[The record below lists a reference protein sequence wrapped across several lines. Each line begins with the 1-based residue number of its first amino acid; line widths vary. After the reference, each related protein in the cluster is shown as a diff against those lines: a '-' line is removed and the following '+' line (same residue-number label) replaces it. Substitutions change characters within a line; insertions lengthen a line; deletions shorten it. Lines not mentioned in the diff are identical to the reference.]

1 MTEEITIVVTETI
14 RDETVVHS
22 PDTTA
27 EVNDAIITTITVITT
42 GIVPSVTTPISHAGP
57 CAIVAKNPARVAVE
71 EVNAKAETTI
81 SSAVIGTV
89 VEVVK
94 PSTITIGLALNART
108 PISPSVNNATVVKL
122 LALVAVVAVVDDQLH
137 VPQAVAVAIV
147 TGTAVETDEAVAEAI
162 VTETAAETVEAAVAE
177 ATGTETAAETDE
189 AHLIEAAVAEAT
201 VTETAA
207 ETVEAHL
214 TEAAVAEA
222 TVTETAAETVEAH
235 LTEAAVAETV
245 EVGKATAVI
254 TARRKASVQAMHT
267 TVHHV
272 IYSRANLSAK
282 MRTEGVEL
290 LEC

>member
-27 EVNDAIITTITVITT
+27 EVNDAIITTIMVITT

-71 EVNAKAETTI
+71 AVNAKAETTI

-137 VPQAVAVAIV
+137 VPQAVA
-147 TGTAVETDEAVAEAI
+147 
-162 VTETAAETVEAAVAE
+162 E
-177 ATGTETAAETDE
+177 ATVTETAAETDE
-189 AHLIEAAVAEAT
+189 AVAEAT

-222 TVTETAAETVEAH
+222 TGTETAAETVEAH

-254 TARRKASVQAMHT
+254 TARRKASAQAMHI

>member
-1 MTEEITIVVTETI
+1 MSAQTIETTLHAVMTEEITIVATETI

-27 EVNDAIITTITVITT
+27 EVNDPIITTITVITT

-71 EVNAKAETTI
+71 AVNAKAETTI

-108 PISPSVNNATVVKL
+108 PISPSDNNATVVKL
-122 LALVAVVAVVDDQLH
+122 LALVAVVDDQIH
-137 VPQAVAVAIV
+137 VPQ
-147 TGTAVETDEAVAEAI
+147 AVAEAI
-162 VTETAAETVEAAVAE
+162 VTETAAETDETVAEAIVTETAVETDGAVAE
-177 ATGTETAAETDE
+177 A
-189 AHLIEAAVAEAT
+189 I

-222 TVTETAAETVEAH
+222 TGTETAAETVEAH

-254 TARRKASVQAMHT
+254 TARRKESAQAMHI

-272 IYSRANLSAK
+272 IYSSANLSAK

>member
-1 MTEEITIVVTETI
+1 MTEEITIVATETI

-71 EVNAKAETTI
+71 AVNAKAETTI

-122 LALVAVVAVVDDQLH
+122 LALVAVVDDQIH
-137 VPQAVAVAIV
+137 VPQ
-147 TGTAVETDEAVAEAI
+147 AVAEAI
-162 VTETAAETVEAAVAE
+162 VTETAAET
-177 ATGTETAAETDE
+177 DE
-189 AHLIEAAVAEAT
+189 AVVEAT

-207 ETVEAHL
+207 ETVE
-214 TEAAVAEA
+214 
-222 TVTETAAETVEAH
+222 
-235 LTEAAVAETV
+235 
-245 EVGKATAVI
+245 VGNATAVI
-254 TARRKASVQAMHT
+254 IARPKASVQAMHT

>member
-1 MTEEITIVVTETI
+1 MTEEITIVATETI

-71 EVNAKAETTI
+71 AVNAKAETTI

-122 LALVAVVAVVDDQLH
+122 LALVAVVDDQIH
-137 VPQAVAVAIV
+137 VPQAVAEANVTETAAETDEAVAEAIV
-147 TGTAVETDEAVAEAI
+147 TETAAETDEAVVEAIVTETAAETDEAVAEAI
-162 VTETAAETVEAAVAE
+162 VTETAAETVEVHLTEAAVAE
-177 ATGTETAAETDE
+177 ATVTETAAETDE

-207 ETVEAHL
+207 ETVE
-214 TEAAVAEA
+214 
-222 TVTETAAETVEAH
+222 
-235 LTEAAVAETV
+235 
-245 EVGKATAVI
+245 VGNATAVI
-254 TARRKASVQAMHT
+254 IARPKASVQAMHT

>member
-1 MTEEITIVVTETI
+1 MTEEITIVATETI

-71 EVNAKAETTI
+71 AVNAKAETTI

-122 LALVAVVAVVDDQLH
+122 LALVAVVAVDDQIH
-137 VPQAVAVAIV
+137 VPQAVAEAIV
-147 TGTAVETDEAVAEAI
+147 TETAAETDEAVAEAI
-162 VTETAAETVEAAVAE
+162 VTETAAETV
-177 ATGTETAAETDE
+177 E

-207 ETVEAHL
+207 ETVE
-214 TEAAVAEA
+214 
-222 TVTETAAETVEAH
+222 
-235 LTEAAVAETV
+235 
-245 EVGKATAVI
+245 VGKATAVI
-254 TARRKASVQAMHT
+254 TARRKESAQAMHI

>member
-71 EVNAKAETTI
+71 AVNAKAETTI

-147 TGTAVETDEAVAEAI
+147 TGTAVETDEAVAEA
-162 VTETAAETVEAAVAE
+162 
-177 ATGTETAAETDE
+177 
-189 AHLIEAAVAEAT
+189 
-201 VTETAA
+201 
-207 ETVEAHL
+207 
-214 TEAAVAEA
+214 

-254 TARRKASVQAMHT
+254 TARRKASAQAMHI

>member
-1 MTEEITIVVTETI
+1 MSAQTIETTLHAVMTEEITIVATETI

-27 EVNDAIITTITVITT
+27 EVNDPIITTITVITT

-71 EVNAKAETTI
+71 AVNAKAETTI

-108 PISPSVNNATVVKL
+108 PISPSDNNATVVKL
-122 LALVAVVAVVDDQLH
+122 LALVAVVAVVDDQIH
-137 VPQAVAVAIV
+137 VPQAVAEAIV
-147 TGTAVETDEAVAEAI
+147 TETAAETDETVAEAIVTETAVETDGAVAEAI
-162 VTETAAETVEAAVAE
+162 VTETAAETVEV
-177 ATGTETAAETDE
+177 
-189 AHLIEAAVAEAT
+189 
-201 VTETAA
+201 
-207 ETVEAHL
+207 HL

-222 TVTETAAETVEAH
+222 TGTETAAETVEAH

-254 TARRKASVQAMHT
+254 TARRKESAQAMHI

-272 IYSRANLSAK
+272 IYSSANLSAK

>member
-1 MTEEITIVVTETI
+1 MTEEITIVATETI

-22 PDTTA
+22 PDTTV
-27 EVNDAIITTITVITT
+27 EVNDAINTTITVITT

-71 EVNAKAETTI
+71 AVNAKAETTI

-122 LALVAVVAVVDDQLH
+122 LALVAVVAVVVVVDDQLH
-137 VPQAVAVAIV
+137 VPQ
-147 TGTAVETDEAVAEAI
+147 
-162 VTETAAETVEAAVAE
+162 
-177 ATGTETAAETDE
+177 
-189 AHLIEAAVAEAT
+189 AVAEAT

-222 TVTETAAETVEAH
+222 TVTETAAETVE
-235 LTEAAVAETV
+235 
-245 EVGKATAVI
+245 VGKATAVI
-254 TARRKASVQAMHT
+254 TARQKASVQAMHI

-272 IYSRANLSAK
+272 IYSRASLSAK

>member
-1 MTEEITIVVTETI
+1 VHKSASEQRSLVLNVSAQTIETTLHAVMTEEITIVVTETI

-71 EVNAKAETTI
+71 AVNAKAETTI

-122 LALVAVVAVVDDQLH
+122 LALVAVVAVVDDQIH
-137 VPQAVAVAIV
+137 VPQ
-147 TGTAVETDEAVAEAI
+147 AVAEAI
-162 VTETAAETVEAAVAE
+162 VTETAV
-177 ATGTETAAETDE
+177 ETD
-189 AHLIEAAVAEAT
+189 EAAVAEAT

-214 TEAAVAEA
+214 TEA
-222 TVTETAAETVEAH
+222 
-235 LTEAAVAETV
+235 VAETV

-254 TARRKASVQAMHT
+254 TARRKESAQAMHI

-272 IYSRANLSAK
+272 IYFRANLSAK

>member
-1 MTEEITIVVTETI
+1 MTEEITIVATETI

-71 EVNAKAETTI
+71 AVNAKAETTI

-122 LALVAVVAVVDDQLH
+122 LALVAVVDDQIH
-137 VPQAVAVAIV
+137 VPQ
-147 TGTAVETDEAVAEAI
+147 AVAEAI
-162 VTETAAETVEAAVAE
+162 VTETAAETVE
-177 ATGTETAAETDE
+177 
-189 AHLIEAAVAEAT
+189 
-201 VTETAA
+201 
-207 ETVEAHL
+207 
-214 TEAAVAEA
+214 
-222 TVTETAAETVEAH
+222 
-235 LTEAAVAETV
+235 
-245 EVGKATAVI
+245 VGNATAVI
-254 TARRKASVQAMHT
+254 IARPKASVQAMHT

>member
-1 MTEEITIVVTETI
+1 MTEEITIVATETI

-71 EVNAKAETTI
+71 AVNAKAETTI

-122 LALVAVVAVVDDQLH
+122 LALVAVVAVDDQIH
-137 VPQAVAVAIV
+137 VPQ
-147 TGTAVETDEAVAEAI
+147 AVAEAI
-162 VTETAAETVEAAVAE
+162 VTETAAETVE
-177 ATGTETAAETDE
+177 
-189 AHLIEAAVAEAT
+189 
-201 VTETAA
+201 
-207 ETVEAHL
+207 
-214 TEAAVAEA
+214 
-222 TVTETAAETVEAH
+222 
-235 LTEAAVAETV
+235 
-245 EVGKATAVI
+245 VGNATAVI
-254 TARRKASVQAMHT
+254 IARPKASVQAMHT

>member
-1 MTEEITIVVTETI
+1 MTEEITIVATETI

-71 EVNAKAETTI
+71 AVNAKAETTI

-122 LALVAVVAVVDDQLH
+122 LALVAVVVAVDDQIH
-137 VPQAVAVAIV
+137 VPQAVAEAIV
-147 TGTAVETDEAVAEAI
+147 TETAAETDEAVVEAIVTETAAETDEAVAEAI
-162 VTETAAETVEAAVAE
+162 VTETAV
-177 ATGTETAAETDE
+177 ETDG
-189 AHLIEAAVAEAT
+189 AVAEAT
-201 VTETAA
+201 VTEITA
-207 ETVEAHL
+207 ETDEAHL

-222 TVTETAAETVEAH
+222 TGTETAAETVEAH

-254 TARRKASVQAMHT
+254 TARRKASVQAMHI

-272 IYSRANLSAK
+272 IYSRASLSAK

>member
-71 EVNAKAETTI
+71 AVNAKAETTI

-122 LALVAVVAVVDDQLH
+122 LALVAVVAVVNDQLH
-137 VPQAVAVAIV
+137 VPQ
-147 TGTAVETDEAVAEAI
+147 
-162 VTETAAETVEAAVAE
+162 
-177 ATGTETAAETDE
+177 
-189 AHLIEAAVAEAT
+189 AVAEAT

-214 TEAAVAEA
+214 TEA
-222 TVTETAAETVEAH
+222 
-235 LTEAAVAETV
+235 VAETV

-254 TARRKASVQAMHT
+254 TARRKESAQAMHI

-272 IYSRANLSAK
+272 IYFRANLSAK
-282 MRTEGVEL
+282 MRPEGVEL

>member
-1 MTEEITIVVTETI
+1 MSAQTIETTLHAVMTEEITIVATETI

-22 PDTTA
+22 PDTTV

-71 EVNAKAETTI
+71 AVNAKAETTI

-147 TGTAVETDEAVAEAI
+147 TGTAVETDEAVAEA
-162 VTETAAETVEAAVAE
+162 
-177 ATGTETAAETDE
+177 
-189 AHLIEAAVAEAT
+189 T
-201 VTETAA
+201 VTETAV
-207 ETVEAHL
+207 ETDE
-214 TEAAVAEA
+214 AVAEA
-222 TVTETAAETVEAH
+222 IVTETAAETVEAH

-254 TARRKASVQAMHT
+254 TARRKASAQAMHT

>member
-1 MTEEITIVVTETI
+1 VSAQTIETTLHAVMTEEITIVVTETI

-71 EVNAKAETTI
+71 AVNAKAETTI

-147 TGTAVETDEAVAEAI
+147 TGTAVETDEA
-162 VTETAAETVEAAVAE
+162 
-177 ATGTETAAETDE
+177 
-189 AHLIEAAVAEAT
+189 AVAEAT

-207 ETVEAHL
+207 ETVED
-214 TEAAVAEA
+214 
-222 TVTETAAETVEAH
+222 H

-254 TARRKASVQAMHT
+254 TARRKASAQAMHT

>member
-1 MTEEITIVVTETI
+1 MTEEITIVATETI

-71 EVNAKAETTI
+71 AVNAKAETTI

-122 LALVAVVAVVDDQLH
+122 LALVAVVDDQIH
-137 VPQAVAVAIV
+137 VPQAVAEAIV
-147 TGTAVETDEAVAEAI
+147 TETAAETDEAVAEAI
-162 VTETAAETVEAAVAE
+162 VTETAAETV
-177 ATGTETAAETDE
+177 E

-207 ETVEAHL
+207 ETVE
-214 TEAAVAEA
+214 
-222 TVTETAAETVEAH
+222 
-235 LTEAAVAETV
+235 
-245 EVGKATAVI
+245 VGNATAVI
-254 TARRKASVQAMHT
+254 IARPKASVQAMHT